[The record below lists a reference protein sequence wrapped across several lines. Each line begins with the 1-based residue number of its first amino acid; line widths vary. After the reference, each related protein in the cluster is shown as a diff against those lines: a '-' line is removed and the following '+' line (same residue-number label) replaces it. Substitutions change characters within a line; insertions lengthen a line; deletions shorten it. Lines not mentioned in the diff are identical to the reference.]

1 MKKID
6 LPSKMKN
13 MSLSIL
19 AKRVVLSLL
28 FAHVCCISFAT
39 NTLYQQARVAQRSGQ
54 YNEAIAAYKSL
65 LSNSVGG
72 SELNDGQLATYTD
85 ALLQLMNTYQS
96 KGEPEACIWA
106 LDELFASSDLLQ
118 NECLRDFY
126 SVKGYALSRT
136 ESMSEAEESIS
147 RALDLP
153 LYRATPERYFRDYA
167 YAAAVFYSNPNYQ
180 SQVINWCQEALRQ
193 ALLCKNTSG
202 AQWVKAML
210 GLLYKKSGNLNSALE
225 LFEQSKEEAEQIGDE
240 LGVINSLH
248 ALVDLFLYWDIP
260 EYANVYASEAVE
272 VEQRMSA
279 ENPMVSAQAYIDK
292 GRALYQLGV
301 TDSIPTY
308 IAKARELCQTLPYNS
323 GMVDVDLL
331 HGTLM
336 CECGG
341 DSLRVGVRELKLVAK
356 QGTAVNQAKAY
367 HQLAQA
373 YLREGNGKMAGR
385 MLDSLYT
392 LLTSSDLPM
401 NIRLDYEPILDYYLR
416 NKNYSRAENYI
427 RLMLQQ
433 QQAFAVKRLNFNLV
447 ESIVDLQMQQKSQEL
462 KIAQLKQANERLWLL
477 IVIIIAVVVI
487 LVVVALLFY
496 QKRRYARQM
505 KRVDEKFALL
515 IEELN
520 ESNIEKEKI
529 EQDVKIFLQ
538 SKENRRELETLTPS
552 ILREGGE
559 TKFRQ
564 CFEML
569 YPLFLHQLR
578 ERVPSITRRE
588 ELLSMLIVLQQDN
601 KAIAELL
608 AIAPRSVLML
618 RHRFRQKIGMT
629 TDYPLENFIDE
640 ILNSNSHA

>member
-1 MKKID
+1 
-6 LPSKMKN
+6 
-13 MSLSIL
+13 
-19 AKRVVLSLL
+19 
-28 FAHVCCISFAT
+28 
-39 NTLYQQARVAQRSGQ
+39 
-54 YNEAIAAYKSL
+54 
-65 LSNSVGG
+65 
-72 SELNDGQLATYTD
+72 
-85 ALLQLMNTYQS
+85 
-96 KGEPEACIWA
+96 
-106 LDELFASSDLLQ
+106 
-118 NECLRDFY
+118 
-126 SVKGYALSRT
+126 
-136 ESMSEAEESIS
+136 
-147 RALDLP
+147 
-153 LYRATPERYFRDYA
+153 
-167 YAAAVFYSNPNYQ
+167 
-180 SQVINWCQEALRQ
+180 
-193 ALLCKNTSG
+193 
-202 AQWVKAML
+202 
-210 GLLYKKSGNLNSALE
+210 
-225 LFEQSKEEAEQIGDE
+225 
-240 LGVINSLH
+240 
-248 ALVDLFLYWDIP
+248 
-260 EYANVYASEAVE
+260 
-272 VEQRMSA
+272 
-279 ENPMVSAQAYIDK
+279 
-292 GRALYQLGV
+292 
-301 TDSIPTY
+301 
-308 IAKARELCQTLPYNS
+308 
-323 GMVDVDLL
+323 
-331 HGTLM
+331 
-336 CECGG
+336 
-341 DSLRVGVRELKLVAK
+341 
-356 QGTAVNQAKAY
+356 
-367 HQLAQA
+367 
-373 YLREGNGKMAGR
+373 MAGR

-401 NIRLDYEPILDYYLR
+401 NIRLDYEPILDYYIR

-477 IVIIIAVVVI
+477 IVIIIAVIVI
-487 LVVVALLFY
+487 FVVVALLFY

-640 ILNSNSHA
+640 ILGSNSHAESASDANEDSI